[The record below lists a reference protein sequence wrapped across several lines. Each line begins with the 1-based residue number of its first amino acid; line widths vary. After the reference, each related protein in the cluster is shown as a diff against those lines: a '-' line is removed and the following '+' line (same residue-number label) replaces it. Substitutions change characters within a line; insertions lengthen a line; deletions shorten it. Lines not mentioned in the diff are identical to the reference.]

1 MNYFDCH
8 ADTLTEIADDETLA
22 ASGRDVDL
30 ARVGTFA
37 DRYTQIFAVWEDV
50 ALFSPDE
57 TDARFW
63 TCYQRAIELL
73 HDQEDRVSLVRSAAE
88 MHAAHEAGRA
98 AAFLSIEDVSFMGS
112 HVDDLFGLGFRFAL
126 PCWNHANRYACG
138 AACDQRCGLTEEG
151 RSLVRSLDEQGVVL
165 DISHLSDAGV
175 EDLLG
180 IVDGPVM
187 ASLSDVRE
195 IADRPRNLA
204 RWQVDEIVRRGGL
217 IGLNLFAPFVSA
229 DGTAT
234 LDDLLRHA
242 DYVLEA
248 GGEDVLAIGADFD
261 GSDGLFPVG
270 VMGVQSIPDVRARFA
285 SSFGEELAEKVFFGN
300 ATAFVDRVL

>member
-138 AACDQRCGLTEEG
+138 AACDQ
-151 RSLVRSLDEQGVVL
+151 
-165 DISHLSDAGV
+165 
-175 EDLLG
+175 
-180 IVDGPVM
+180 
-187 ASLSDVRE
+187 
-195 IADRPRNLA
+195 
-204 RWQVDEIVRRGGL
+204 
-217 IGLNLFAPFVSA
+217 
-229 DGTAT
+229 
-234 LDDLLRHA
+234 
-242 DYVLEA
+242 
-248 GGEDVLAIGADFD
+248 
-261 GSDGLFPVG
+261 
-270 VMGVQSIPDVRARFA
+270 
-285 SSFGEELAEKVFFGN
+285 
-300 ATAFVDRVL
+300 